1 MVKYVFYIEIEN
13 DAESSPSPTTI
24 VEWRNLTKHTAV
36 MMYNATAKNCH
47 YLSNPL
53 HSYGWE
59 EQK

>member
-1 MVKYVFYIEIEN
+1 MKYVFYIEVEN

-36 MMYNATAKNCH
+36 LMYNATAKNCRT
-47 YLSNPL
+47 NEVKR
-53 HSYGWE
+53 YGWE